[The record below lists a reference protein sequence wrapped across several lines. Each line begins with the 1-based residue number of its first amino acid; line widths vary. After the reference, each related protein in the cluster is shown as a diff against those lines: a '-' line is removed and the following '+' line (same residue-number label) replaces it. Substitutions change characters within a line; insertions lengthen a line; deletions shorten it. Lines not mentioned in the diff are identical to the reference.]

1 MNRPDLAAILGR
13 HPRKP
18 PNILQALLDAQASL
32 GFVPPDA
39 LPEIA
44 RSLDVTEADVAG
56 VLSYYPELRTVQPGR
71 HLIRV
76 CLGESCMANH
86 GVQVLERLQRCL
98 KIGLG
103 ETTRDGH
110 FTLERLYCV
119 GNCPVG
125 PSLMVD
131 GALHGRVTPD
141 QVPTL
146 LDRYRET

>member
-1 MNRPDLAAILGR
+1 MSRPTLAAILAR

-18 PNILQALLDAQASL
+18 PNILRALLEVQASL
-32 GFVPPDA
+32 GFVPADA

-56 VLSYYPELRTVQPGR
+56 VLSYYPDLRTAGTGR

-76 CLGESCMANH
+76 CLGESCMANR
-86 GVQVLERLQRCL
+86 GAQVLERLRTGLQ
-98 KIGLG
+98 IGLG
-103 ETTRDGH
+103 ETTRDGR

-125 PSLMVD
+125 PSVMVD
-131 GALHGRVTPD
+131 GTVHGRVSPD
-141 QVPTL
+141 QVAGL
-146 LDRYRET
+146 LEKYQ